1 MGQFAAAAV
10 DLDRFKGTQWETEYQ
25 GIYDEVLKTKTLTD
39 PHSYFEA
46 MLRCDL
52 RSMKVQISKFET
64 IHKKVFTDVDIKI
77 TLRLGWLKKLVP
89 LQQAFE
95 EELHKKANAKKRSY
109 DEADGDAFDF
119 DEDVAAASQEEQL
132 KDRNRK
138 EQERFEKGKP
148 DRRKPHR
155 WENLGYKPV
164 MPQSSRPGGAFLANA
179 QKKNA
184 EPGARGRILLERAE
198 RSRAERS
205 RAGSGDVFEQSAPYQ
220 PSRKERRRDGERSDL
235 NGIRIAPPAEVSR
248 PPLAARSRVPESE
261 KDGEWRPPSA
271 AAADS
276 SPPPRTSARKAA
288 RGAECI
294 EILSDDEEAD
304 GAGPSGAIVIG
315 DDDMP
320 KHSTRPTRSSVKLSI
335 PQRIGNIKVIFPH
348 TPAGDGASA
357 STSSIGTV
365 EMSSKDLLTLED
377 HEFLNDSVIEFF
389 IKSLQHK
396 KMPPEKAARCHIFNS
411 FFYEKLTNVR
421 DERSE
426 AADVRQK
433 KAHQRVEKWTK
444 GVNIFEK
451 DFVFFPIH
459 GNTHWS
465 LMVLCHPGRVQ
476 DENAEDGEDMPL
488 GARPTPYLLHMDSMA
503 GGHKSSVVAMK
514 IREYLAMEWLRL
526 NSDTVVVSEEGQAQ
540 LLQFDK
546 SSLLHQRMRVPQ
558 QDNGC
563 DCGVFLCMFFE
574 KFLED
579 LPDVISSQ
587 DVQAA
592 VRGDASPYS
601 TFMKPGFL
609 RRDWFLPEAALV
621 TRSELMRDILNELER
636 GVPDPDTAREQGA
649 DDKTVTTLRNR
660 RFNIN
665 TVKDELFDRV
675 YDRTNLLSDMILAR
689 KRKKREEEER
699 KKQKAQEREA
709 EHKAER
715 EGHVPFTGR
724 SNVSGRATA
733 NADGGGPVGAMA
745 FYGDAP
751 SGCWGTP
758 ARAARRKSDEPAVD
772 LTTKQ
777 ESKGAA
783 RVSTRGK
790 YLGGIQPRDAKPPVN
805 TEEGAAESDDD
816 DFQIRLHSPVSTH
829 DPSPNPSSARGDKPL
844 VIDGSSDPVEDER
857 LLSES
862 ESEEIRETQ
871 ASPPSSPPRTRRR
884 DGGDGF
890 GMKTAAAGAQA
901 AFSEIERKRDKHTGN
916 GGVLRLTR
924 GKLTRHVE
932 PDVDLTSGSGHR
944 DDEG

>member
-1 MGQFAAAAV
+1 MS
-10 DLDRFKGTQWETEYQ
+10 RPKKKKKG
-25 GIYDEVLKTKTLTD
+25 
-39 PHSYFEA
+39 SFE
-46 MLRCDL
+46 RN
-52 RSMKVQISKFET
+52 KFEE
-64 IHKKVFTDVDIKI
+64 
-77 TLRLGWLKKLVP
+77 GKLVSRD
-89 LQQAFE
+89 E
-95 EELHKKANAKKRSY
+95 RINRS
-109 DEADGDAFDF
+109 
-119 DEDVAAASQEEQL
+119 
-132 KDRNRK
+132 
-138 EQERFEKGKP
+138 
-148 DRRKPHR
+148 
-155 WENLGYKPV
+155 
-164 MPQSSRPGGAFLANA
+164 
-179 QKKNA
+179 
-184 EPGARGRILLERAE
+184 GARRHGPDQGA
-198 RSRAERS
+198 
-205 RAGSGDVFEQSAPYQ
+205 AGEGGGGEESGGGEQ
-220 PSRKERRRDGERSDL
+220 RRVG
-235 NGIRIAPPAEVSR
+235 
-248 PPLAARSRVPESE
+248 
-261 KDGEWRPPSA
+261 
-271 AAADS
+271 
-276 SPPPRTSARKAA
+276 TSALDNAHETD
-288 RGAECI
+288 AECI

-526 NSDTVVVSEEGQAQ
+526 NSDTVVVGEEGQAK

-699 KKQKAQEREA
+699 KNRLFNIKTVKDELNKRVADRTVSLTNTQGKAPKHLSPNTPDANDAAGQHTASNVRDMPRPKVSRPEDSPRERVLSLVAARQITRDTLVRRIEDALDPTRAPETDPALRMSPEA
-709 EHKAER
+709 EVCLESRNLFVRHR
-715 EGHVPFTGR
+715 
-724 SNVSGRATA
+724 VSAR
-733 NADGGGPVGAMA
+733 
-745 FYGDAP
+745 
-751 SGCWGTP
+751 
-758 ARAARRKSDEPAVD
+758 RAASRYRVALVLSATPDASAREKTRAKPEGWTLARDWALALDERDDERDEKHTTMTMAGVSSSPAMP
-772 LTTKQ
+772 
-777 ESKGAA
+777 
-783 RVSTRGK
+783 TRG
-790 YLGGIQPRDAKPPVN
+790 A
-805 TEEGAAESDDD
+805 EEGAPRD
-816 DFQIRLHSPVSTH
+816 
-829 DPSPNPSSARGDKPL
+829 NSAAPRR
-844 VIDGSSDPVEDER
+844 GSSETRAFVSG
-857 LLSES
+857 LSNVACEPA
-862 ESEEIRETQ
+862 EVD
-871 ASPPSSPPRTRRR
+871 AWVARRF
-884 DGGDGF
+884 GGAYE
-890 GMKTAAAGAQA
+890 KAAASIRAMA
-901 AFSEIERKRDKHTGN
+901 VSETARKRPAPARTAPLSDAPPAKKKR
-916 GGVLRLTR
+916 GG
-924 GKLTRHVE
+924 GA
-932 PDVDLTSGSGHR
+932 
-944 DDEG
+944 

>member
-1 MGQFAAAAV
+1 M
-10 DLDRFKGTQWETEYQ
+10 
-25 GIYDEVLKTKTLTD
+25 
-39 PHSYFEA
+39 
-46 MLRCDL
+46 
-52 RSMKVQISKFET
+52 
-64 IHKKVFTDVDIKI
+64 
-77 TLRLGWLKKLVP
+77 
-89 LQQAFE
+89 
-95 EELHKKANAKKRSY
+95 
-109 DEADGDAFDF
+109 
-119 DEDVAAASQEEQL
+119 
-132 KDRNRK
+132 
-138 EQERFEKGKP
+138 
-148 DRRKPHR
+148 
-155 WENLGYKPV
+155 
-164 MPQSSRPGGAFLANA
+164 
-179 QKKNA
+179 
-184 EPGARGRILLERAE
+184 
-198 RSRAERS
+198 
-205 RAGSGDVFEQSAPYQ
+205 
-220 PSRKERRRDGERSDL
+220 
-235 NGIRIAPPAEVSR
+235 
-248 PPLAARSRVPESE
+248 
-261 KDGEWRPPSA
+261 
-271 AAADS
+271 
-276 SPPPRTSARKAA
+276 
-288 RGAECI
+288 
-294 EILSDDEEAD
+294 
-304 GAGPSGAIVIG
+304 
-315 DDDMP
+315 
-320 KHSTRPTRSSVKLSI
+320 
-335 PQRIGNIKVIFPH
+335 
-348 TPAGDGASA
+348 
-357 STSSIGTV
+357 
-365 EMSSKDLLTLED
+365 
-377 HEFLNDSVIEFF
+377 
-389 IKSLQHK
+389 
-396 KMPPEKAARCHIFNS
+396 
-411 FFYEKLTNVR
+411 
-421 DERSE
+421 
-426 AADVRQK
+426 RQK

-526 NSDTVVVSEEGQAQ
+526 NPDTVVVGEEGQAK

-546 SSLLHQRMRVPQ
+546 SSLLHQRMRIPQ

-675 YDRTNLLSDMILAR
+675 YDRTNLLNDMIFAR

-733 NADGGGPVGAMA
+733 NADSGGPVGAMA

-751 SGCWGTP
+751 SGCWGPP

-783 RVSTRGK
+783 RASTRGK

-862 ESEEIRETQ
+862 ESEEIRATQ
-871 ASPPSSPPRTRRR
+871 SPPSSPPRTRRR

-944 DDEG
+944 DHEG